1 VPGSIV
7 KSPISRVLF
16 AISLLALTVIAAGSA
31 AGATD
36 ARRHP
41 SVAVTKED
49 PVIVAGRGF
58 VARERVALRVVIGGR
73 AFGRT
78 VRATPTGSFRA
89 TFAEADAQCNPY
101 SVVARGGE
109 GSRATQTRSFSI
121 PPPCGIDPQ
130 P

>member
-1 VPGSIV
+1 MV
-7 KSPISRVLF
+7 
-16 AISLLALTVIAAGSA
+16 AAAGSA

-36 ARRHP
+36 ARRQP

-49 PVIVAGRGF
+49 PVVVAGRGF
-58 VARERVALRVVIGGR
+58 VARERVALRVVIGSR
-73 AFGRT
+73 AFRRT
-78 VRATPTGSFRA
+78 VRATAIGSFRA
-89 TFAEADAQCNPY
+89 AFAEADAQCHAY

-121 PPPCGIDPQ
+121 PPPCGIDSQ